1 MFSNPLEKFERQ
13 AEHPWLGFARL
24 ASYAA
29 IVASVIAFLIA
40 ALEDYVLK

>member
-13 AEHPWLGFARL
+13 AEQTWLGFARW
-24 ASYAA
+24 AGYSI

-40 ALEDYVLK
+40 ALEHYVLR